1 MKKIAKKW
9 ISCMITA
16 AMVVGG
22 LTLSPI
28 TTMEVQAA
36 PAETRNVNLR
46 LTDNSIAGISGDTV
60 NTANAATVYYGKY
73 PEVEGVE
80 ETLKGT
86 SMPWRVIGY
95 NGTGVASSS
104 NSGKAT
110 LLAADR
116 VINKVQFLAGGSSNQ
131 YSGSTLKDKIEIIAG
146 GLATIEKE
154 AVSARTLAI
163 CGYNQE
169 DHVNGEG
176 HDGYCDGITGSKV
189 ADAVMWPLSTRE
201 AQNLNA
207 SLWTI
212 TASAQRTFWWL
223 RSPGTYE
230 KCAAGVD
237 SDGYVASPVD
247 IGADEYYHGSARPAF
262 NLKLSSVL
270 FTSESGASKSDTFA
284 ATSDGS
290 GISSWKLTLKGSGS
304 INPTCQSGNTNL
316 QTGYTNETL
325 TIAHDPASSM
335 TDATQVSA
343 MLADSNGTVLYYGRI
358 SDDTSAT
365 STDVTIPEGLSA
377 GSYSLYVFAEDV
389 NGVNETDYA
398 SALGD
403 PITITVAQV
412 TTVDSV
418 SVSPATTSVQKGTTQ
433 LFSATVNGTGTPAQ
447 TVT

>member
-270 FTSESGASKSDTFA
+270 FTSESGASNCNRNRRSGYLSYHHNCCITDQWRNSLRWRTGGRWRQCNSDSKSKQWIQICPMD
-284 ATSDGS
+284 
-290 GISSWKLTLKGSGS
+290 IEW
-304 INPTCQSGNTNL
+304 QSGQYLIKLFHFKYYSECNL
-316 QTGYTNETL
+316 
-325 TIAHDPASSM
+325 
-335 TDATQVSA
+335 
-343 MLADSNGTVLYYGRI
+343 
-358 SDDTSAT
+358 
-365 STDVTIPEGLSA
+365 
-377 GSYSLYVFAEDV
+377 YSRV
-389 NGVNETDYA
+389 
-398 SALGD
+398 
-403 PITITVAQV
+403 
-412 TTVDSV
+412 
-418 SVSPATTSVQKGTTQ
+418 
-433 LFSATVNGTGTPAQ
+433 
-447 TVT
+447 